1 MIRFSLASLTLDVAR
16 DRLLDFKHLPIRAP
30 ALYCVARFSPRPAR
44 AAQSDFSING
54 GAAVGF
60 KVGQKVVY
68 PNHGIGT
75 IEQIEQKQIGA
86 NSLPFYTLRLAAN
99 NSLVLVPVSNATEVG
114 LRSPISSGQCEM
126 LFKVLADDF
135 SFPANDW
142 KDRFKEFSE
151 KMRTGDIF
159 EAADV
164 LKHLTYLSHLK
175 PLSFREQRMLERARY
190 LVISELAA
198 VCRQPECNIEPRV
211 EQALTRACV
220 KHDRRP
226 ARARAAGA
234 SAGH

>member
-1 MIRFSLASLTLDVAR
+1 M
-16 DRLLDFKHLPIRAP
+16 
-30 ALYCVARFSPRPAR
+30 
-44 AAQSDFSING
+44 
-54 GAAVGF
+54 VGF

-75 IEQIEQKQIGA
+75 IEQIEKKQIGA
-86 NSLPFYTLRLAAN
+86 ASLPFYTLRLAAT
-99 NSLVLVPVSNATEVG
+99 NSVVLVPVANAGEVG
-114 LRSPISSGQCEM
+114 LRSPISSGECEM
-126 LFKVLADDF
+126 LIKSLGDDF
-135 SFPANDW
+135 SSPAHDW
-142 KDRFKEFSE
+142 KDRFKDFSE

-159 EAADV
+159 EVADV
-164 LKHLTYLSHLK
+164 LKNLTYLSHLK

-211 EQALTRACV
+211 EQALAKACV

-226 ARARAAGA
+226 ARVRVAGA